1 MTRLNTT
8 RLKEDSQETGVEVEE
23 LSHHSSVPGTHI
35 PLSFPPS
42 NSGPYPGA
50 EPASLASSALANRF
64 LTTSVTWKASFS
76 AATLQRIGLSWCFS
90 ASGDFAPPSSGN
102 GTFGIVWVGHFQLLQ
117 LTRESCYPR
126 LMGGGQGHCPAC
138 SRVYDHST

>member
-1 MTRLNTT
+1 MTRLSTT

-64 LTTSVTWKASFS
+64 LTTSVTCNGFLLGLHFPVLCIPSNFGFCIMAYFN
-76 AATLQRIGLSWCFS
+76 AAI
-90 ASGDFAPPSSGN
+90 N
-102 GTFGIVWVGHFQLLQ
+102 N
-117 LTRESCYPR
+117 
-126 LMGGGQGHCPAC
+126 
-138 SRVYDHST
+138 